1 MHASVA
7 QMYEKLMNEW
17 IEILRARVD
26 DNRWK
31 DVVLVLKNDIA
42 FDNLPLFKIQKCL
55 VVFVALVCSV
65 VLWLS
70 RLCWFCTNKRSC
82 AKSLL
87 PISESPWRITTPDLW
102 PWSQLNLSCCQG
114 RKEDRHLLSLLLAL
128 VKSLFARSWAFHTFG
143 ATEACISNIILK
155 VHDPVKELRWDWRA
169 SKQYF
174 IMIKRSRDLWIL
186 IKALNYTCWG
196 LNRSQKSVKSR
207 LLLLTIQ
214 DYC

>member
-1 MHASVA
+1 MTSHSIIYTCSKSKSA
-7 QMYEKLMNEW
+7 L
-17 IEILRARVD
+17 
-26 DNRWK
+26 
-31 DVVLVLKNDIA
+31 
-42 FDNLPLFKIQKCL
+42 LF
-55 VVFVALVCSV
+55 
-65 VLWLS
+65 LS
-70 RLCWFCTNKRSC
+70 RLSVLLYSGHVGYAGFANNKRSC
-82 AKSLL
+82 TKSLL
-87 PISESPWRITTPDLW
+87 PISESSWRITTPDLW
-102 PWSQLNLSCCQG
+102 HWSQLNLNCCQG
-114 RKEDRHLLSLLLAL
+114 RKEDQHLLSLLLAL
-128 VKSLFARSWAFHTFG
+128 VKSLFACSWAFHTFG

-196 LNRSQKSVKSR
+196 LKRSQKSVKSR